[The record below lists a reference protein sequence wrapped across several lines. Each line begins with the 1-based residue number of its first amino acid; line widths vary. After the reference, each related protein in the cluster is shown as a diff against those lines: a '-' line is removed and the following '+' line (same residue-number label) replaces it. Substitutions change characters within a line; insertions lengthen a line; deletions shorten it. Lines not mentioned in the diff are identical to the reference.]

1 MARSEGALHGQGTPF
16 LQNKLF
22 QRRFYQRGVSLTETI
37 IMLPILLVVGL
48 GILQYALIYQA
59 KSSLNYA
66 TFSAARAGAF
76 DHANPEALRI
86 GFAKGL
92 APLYSPT
99 PGEQGL
105 LEAQRK
111 VGEDILD
118 GFVHFAIINP
128 TTDAFSDF
136 GEDLDLDGQS
146 DDLPSLD
153 LHAASTRVGSRSGVN
168 IQDAN
173 LLKVHVTYGT
183 RLIVPFVGP
192 LFASLA
198 QTVTDD
204 PVRLQMLREGRLPII
219 ASATVR
225 MQNFATRNDL
235 MLSRNEVAQAVRAA
249 LTPNPNPIDPPGN
262 GTGSNGG
269 GSGGNQP
276 LPGEQLPG
284 AGIGS
289 GGGDDPFCA
298 VTNTC
303 SEPPPNNFSPIDPNP
318 GPGQGNPMT
327 CPAGV
332 MTTGNPIH
340 AVTGNKYQVETDLAA
355 LPGTLGLRFQRHYN
369 SHDHQ
374 ANVLGV
380 GWRHSYSHRLVKQD
394 NNRLSLINYDGRII
408 SFLPEPATTQRSL
421 IKVSQT
427 PVSTQPKQWRAIT
440 RADGY
445 IHYER
450 ATGYYHWQQHN
461 GHEVSFDQAGQLI
474 GLRAPNGANVNL
486 YYSRQGQL
494 QQVVDSQRR
503 KLSFNYYP
511 NGRLKTLIDPA
522 GQRIRYSYDEQG
534 NLDYVQHLD
543 TASQN
548 QTNQGKRQYHYE
560 DPNDKHNLT
569 GITDE
574 RGERYATWAYDSED
588 RAILSEHA
596 NGVERVSLDFSTPGQ
611 TLVTNSQGEQSVY
624 HTTYQSGIPIV
635 TAIAGPGCSTCG
647 AADSQY
653 VYNDGGQLTQS
664 QNKDGLTTHYQY
676 DTQGRLTN
684 ISVEDAN
691 GTQHQREQRSYQGN
705 NLQPNQIHQPSVNP
719 NGQHQR
725 LLTYNDQQQ
734 LTKIEENGFSPTPDG
749 DYLPITRTTTL
760 TYDGQD
766 LIVIDGP
773 REDVDDILRLAYDR
787 QHRLT
792 TLISPDGRK
801 LEITDY
807 DAYGRATQIQ
817 TGEASPLTIQYNAQ
831 GQPTQ
836 VSQGP
841 NTLSYEYS
849 ASGKLIGLTGPDGE
863 RVDIRYDEADR
874 ATRVIQA
881 NGPQLNLSYDT
892 ESRITNQSLSN
903 ANGDILSTINLL
915 YDAEGRLREQRTN
928 QNDNETIRNYEYD
941 SQDRLTSLSNP
952 QGDQLQV
959 SYDPLGQ
966 LLGIANGAQTSQ
978 LEYDN
983 KGQAISLTDANGNTT
998 QQLKDD
1004 FGRIVALISPDSG
1017 TTQYRYDQAG
1027 NRIQKTNAEGQTDH
1041 FAYDAANRLI
1051 HSQTAD
1057 GNTQYA
1063 YHESN
1068 GQLIQVSQQTET
1080 GQSQE
1085 RFEYDKEGKL
1095 TAHHRDFRLKS
1106 NEINTLTT
1114 EYEYNAKGKLSHKHL
1129 PDGQTL
1135 RYHYYQ
1141 DGKHRGQLRAITKE
1155 TFFGQDVIIGEIDPN
1170 HWDGTLGYVFGNGL
1184 RANANYQNGQLQ
1196 NQQDGNIK
1204 LVYKYDEQG
1213 NIIQIDHNGIL
1224 NQYRY
1229 DQLGRLTYAKANHA
1243 IYRYQYDKLGNR
1255 LSKTVETQ
1263 TTNTIQVNAYAEEA
1277 EGNRLKKRN
1286 NQVIDYNA
1294 AGSPKTYPS
1303 KQGVR
1308 SYDYNAN
1315 QRPIRLYIDKQLRA
1329 EYEYNAFGERIR
1341 KTVYPQKD
1349 KASSNKKSSSNSN
1362 DDDGDSEPG
1371 QPITTYYLYD
1381 GRQLTAEV
1389 NDKGKVTKQYIYYKT
1404 APVALLKKKTLYHI
1418 HSDHLGTPQQI
1429 TDSKGKTVWQAGY
1442 SPFGKASINPDP
1454 DNDGK
1459 AITLNLR
1466 FAGQY
1471 EDQESGTY
1479 YNYFRDY
1486 DPETGRYITSDP
1498 IGLQGG
1504 LNTYAYV
1511 SNNPL
1516 SSIDPLGLMPA
1527 AAPVPTTPT
1536 TPGITPVNPG
1546 VTQVQIG
1553 RVAANT
1559 AGAGVRLLAQLAAGT
1574 AAAASAPVTVTAAA
1588 VILTGVTLGFAAEFA
1603 IEAAFGPAKP
1613 TAEEFTSLFNEIRL
1627 FNPSFGTIG
1636 PVGEEFDLADY
1647 LFFVDELRVA
1657 QQAFLNQNGDVCT
1670 QTADPNLIARAEAS
1684 LALFSLLDNLRFSS
1698 ETNQERQDQELQEL
1712 LQRAFRQH
1720 QAEGGTL
1727 TFEEFVAQGLPE
1739 AGSES
1744 GIRPFTPFRSSRVRL
1759 DFQAESNQQASG
1771 EISVIITSNQV
1782 PNENGEIVGIGL
1794 PDANVI
1800 EGTFNPNTGDL
1811 RIDFLRARV
1820 SGLEIGPELVSRAIE
1835 EIGPDRVLSIT
1846 GQFDLDNLRVFNEAR
1861 DFGLSNEQAAFSTPA
1876 ASIRQRLGFGRLE
1889 FDSQT
1894 LTLRGFRE

>member
-1 MARSEGALHGQGTPF
+1 MARSEGALHRQSKPF
-16 LQNKLF
+16 LLKTF
-22 QRRFYQRGVSLTETI
+22 SQRRLFQRGVSLVETV
-37 IMLPILLVVGL
+37 IMLPILMLVGL
-48 GILQYALIYQA
+48 GALQFALIYEA

-66 TFSAARAGAF
+66 TFLAARAGAL
-76 DHANPEALRI
+76 DHARPEALRV

-92 APLYSPT
+92 APLYSPAE
-99 PGEQGL
+99 GEQGQ

-111 VGEDILD
+111 VGQDILD
-118 GFVHFAIINP
+118 EYVHFAIINP
-128 TTDAFSDF
+128 TTDAFGDF
-136 GEDLDLDGQS
+136 AEDLDLNGQVN
-146 DDLPSLD
+146 DIPNLD
-153 LHAASTRVGSRSGVN
+153 LHSFPDTVGRGSGVN

-173 LLKVHVTYGT
+173 LLKVHITYGT
-183 RLIVPFVGP
+183 RLLVPFVGP
-192 LFASLA
+192 MTASIA
-198 QTVTDD
+198 QTFTED
-204 PVRLQMLREGRLPII
+204 PIRLRMLRAGRLPIT

-225 MQNFATRNDL
+225 MQNFATRNAL
-235 MLSRNEVAQAVRAA
+235 MLSRNQVESLLRTA
-249 LTPNPNPIDPPGN
+249 LTPNPNPIDPPN
-262 GTGSNGG
+262 GSGGNGG

-276 LPGEQLPG
+276 LPGEQPPG
-284 AGIGS
+284 EGIGS
-289 GGGDDPFCA
+289 GGGGDNPFCA

-303 SEPPPNNFSPIDPNP
+303 SQPPPNNFSPIDPNP
-318 GPGQGNPMT
+318 GSSQGDPMT

-332 MTTGNPIH
+332 EHMGNPIH
-340 AVTGNKYQVETDLAA
+340 AVTGNKYQVETDMAA

-380 GWRHSYSHRLVKQD
+380 GWRHSYSHRLVKHD
-394 NNRLSLINYDGRII
+394 NNRLRLVNYDGRVIDFI
-408 SFLPEPATTQRSL
+408 SEPSDRNDPL

-427 PVSTQPKQWRAIT
+427 PVSAQPKQWRAVT
-440 RADGY
+440 RADGR
-445 IHYER
+445 IHYES

-503 KLSFNYYP
+503 KLSFDYYS
-511 NGRLKTLIDPA
+511 NGRLKTLTDPA
-522 GQRIRYSYDEQG
+522 GRRIRYSYDDNG
-534 NLDYVQHLD
+534 NLDYVQYLD
-543 TASQN
+543 KASTA
-548 QTNQGKRQYHYE
+548 QTNQSKKRQYHYE
-560 DPNDKHNLT
+560 DPNDAHNLT

-574 RGERYATWAYDSED
+574 RGERYATWAYDSQD

-611 TLVTNSQGEQSVY
+611 TLVTNSDGEQSVY
-624 HTTYQSGIPIV
+624 HTRYQSGIPIV

-653 VYNDGGQLTQS
+653 IYNDGGQLAQS
-664 QNKDGLTTHYQY
+664 HSKDGLTTHYHY
-676 DTQGRLTN
+676 DDQGRLLN
-684 ISVEDAN
+684 ISVEDSN
-691 GTQHQREQRSYQGN
+691 GTKHQREQRSYQGN

-719 NGQHQR
+719 DGQHRR
-725 LLTYNDQQQ
+725 LLTYNAQQQ
-734 LTKIEENGFSPTPDG
+734 LTKIAEKGYQPTPEG
-749 DYLPITRTTTL
+749 DYLPIHRTTTL

-766 LIVIDGP
+766 LIAIDGP
-773 REDVDDILRLAYDR
+773 REDVNDILKLAYDR

-792 TLISPDGRK
+792 TLTSPDGRELK
-801 LEITDY
+801 ITDY
-807 DAYGRATQIQ
+807 DAYGRATKIQ
-817 TGEASPLTIQYNAQ
+817 TGEASPLTIKYNTQ
-831 GQPTQ
+831 GQLIQ
-836 VSQGP
+836 VSQGL
-841 NTLSYEYS
+841 NSLSYEYS
-849 ASGKLIGLTGPDGE
+849 ATGKLTGLTGPDGE
-863 RVDIRYDEADR
+863 RVDIRYDAADR

-881 NGPQLNLSYDT
+881 NGPQLDLSYDN
-892 ESRITNQSLSN
+892 ESRITQQSLSN
-903 ANGDILSTINLL
+903 ANGGVLRTVSLL
-915 YDAEGRLREQRTN
+915 YDAEGRLRQQRIEQN
-928 QNDNETIRNYEYD
+928 NNETIRNYQYD
-941 SQDRLTSLSNP
+941 QNDRLTSLSNP
-952 QGDQLQV
+952 QGGQLQI

-966 LLGIANGAQTSQ
+966 LLGIENGDQTSR

-1004 FGRIVALISPDSG
+1004 FGRIVAVISPDSG
-1017 TTQYRYDQAG
+1017 TTTYSYDQAG

-1041 FAYDAANRLI
+1041 YAYDAANRLV

-1057 GNTQYA
+1057 GNTQYT
-1063 YHESN
+1063 YHPSN
-1068 GQLIQVSQQTET
+1068 GQLIQVSQQTGT

-1085 RFEYDKEGKL
+1085 RFDYDKEGRL
-1095 TAHHRDFRLKS
+1095 TTHHRDLALRRGSVEKATAK
-1106 NEINTLTT
+1106 TLTT
-1114 EYEYNAKGKLSHKHL
+1114 EYEYNDRGKLSHKHL

-1135 RYHYYQ
+1135 RYHYYLEGQ
-1141 DGKHRGQLRAITKE
+1141 YRGQLRAITKE

-1170 HWDGTLGYVFGNGL
+1170 HWDGDLGYVFGNGL
-1184 RANANYQNGQLQ
+1184 KANANYKNGQLQ

-1204 LVYKYDEQG
+1204 LVYEYDEQG
-1213 NIIQIDHNGIL
+1213 NIIQIDRNGTL

-1243 IYRYQYDKLGNR
+1243 IYRYHYDKLGNR
-1255 LSKTVETQ
+1255 TNKTITSVTADQ
-1263 TTNTIQVNAYAEEA
+1263 TGNVKEA
-1277 EGNRLKKRN
+1277 EPETKETLAALQLNQYTHGESNRLEQIN
-1286 NQVIDYNA
+1286 DQAIDYNA

-1303 KQGVR
+1303 QQGVR

-1315 QRPIRLYIDKQLRA
+1315 QRPIRLYIDKELRA

-1341 KTVYPQKD
+1341 KTVYPRKG
-1349 KASSNKKSSSNSN
+1349 KASGNKKSSSN
-1362 DDDGDSEPG
+1362 DDDGDGEPN

-1389 NDKGKVTKQYIYYKT
+1389 NAQGKITQQYIYYKT

-1418 HSDHLGTPQQI
+1418 HSDHLGTPKQI
-1429 TDSKGKTVWQAGY
+1429 TDSKGDIQWQASY
-1442 SPFGKASINPDP
+1442 SPFGKAQINPDP
-1454 DNDGK
+1454 DNNGK

-1498 IGLQGG
+1498 IGIKGG

-1511 SNNPL
+1511 GNNPL

-1527 AAPVPTTPT
+1527 TPLPTPT
-1536 TPGITPVNPG
+1536 QPPSITPVNPG
-1546 VTQVQIG
+1546 VTQVQVG

-1559 AGAGVRLLAQLAAGT
+1559 AGVGARLLAQLAAGT

-1636 PVGEEFDLADY
+1636 PIGEEFDLADY

-1670 QTADPNLIARAEAS
+1670 QTADPSLIARAEAS
-1684 LALFSLLDNLRFSS
+1684 LALFSLLENLRFTS

-1712 LQRAFRQH
+1712 LQRAFRQY
-1720 QAEGGTL
+1720 QANGGIGTFEDFISLGLPVDGRFDDQLGGRQIGGTNIRR
-1727 TFEEFVAQGLPE
+1727 VDPE
-1739 AGSES
+1739 TANERHS
-1744 GIRPFTPFRSSRVRL
+1744 RPPYDPDSPIF
-1759 DFQAESNQQASG
+1759 DFQADGVTTYARVYTEG
-1771 EISVIITSNQV
+1771 VTSPQGSFLLNRA
-1782 PNENGEIVGIGL
+1782 
-1794 PDANVI
+1794 DI
-1800 EGTFNPNTGDL
+1800 EGLTPDEIKDL
-1811 RIDFLRARV
+1811 
-1820 SGLEIGPELVSRAIE
+1820 
-1835 EIGPDRVLSIT
+1835 
-1846 GQFDLDNLRVFNEAR
+1846 FDLPNIPTHVIDVSPPEGTTIRTGIVNEGN
-1861 DFGLSNEQAAFSTPA
+1861 FGGRGGAIQFELLERIPGDSFSNP
-1876 ASIRQRLGFGRLE
+1876 RPL
-1889 FDSQT
+1889 
-1894 LTLRGFRE
+1894 